1 LQFFKVKPAVG
12 RIVLIAVIAGLVAFP
27 SGQLPQL
34 ERPLFALSGAF
45 NIRWS
50 DRGDGEVAFEMDEAY
65 PADSAL
71 RALHDWLSRMG
82 WTPLKEDLWNPGQP
96 SSNIRSW
103 GDFVDGSVKPEVR
116 VYRWIGHWRNERGD
130 VVSYVFRY
138 TGADATAGS
147 EPRRPVQVDAAF
159 YKAETLRLLRVKV
172 PGD

>member
-1 LQFFKVKPAVG
+1 LQFFKATPAVG
-12 RIVLIAVIAGLVAFP
+12 RIVLIAVIAGLVGFP

-50 DRGDGEVAFEMDEAY
+50 DRGDGEVSFEMDEAY

-71 RALHDWLSRMG
+71 RALHDWLSRMA

-96 SSNIRSW
+96 SSNVGGWR
-103 GDFVDGSVKPEVR
+103 DFVDGSVNPERR

-130 VVSYVFRY
+130 VVTYVFRY
-138 TGADATAGS
+138 DGVDA
-147 EPRRPVQVDAAF
+147 RPNSAARPPVHVDAAF
-159 YKAETLRLLRVKV
+159 YKAETLRLLRIKV
-172 PGD
+172 PGH